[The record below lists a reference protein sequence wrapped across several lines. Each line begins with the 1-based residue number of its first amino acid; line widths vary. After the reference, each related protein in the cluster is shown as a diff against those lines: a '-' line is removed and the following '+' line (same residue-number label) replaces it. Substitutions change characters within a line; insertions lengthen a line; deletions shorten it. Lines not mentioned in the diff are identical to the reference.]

1 MTASPE
7 SALQAGVALEIN
19 DATVNSLVDQNRVVL
34 EHVNWTVRE
43 GDYWAVGGLHGSGKS
58 DFINAA
64 AGILP
69 LAEGKYR
76 LFGKEIAPGFEHDL
90 LGTRLRVALVFDG
103 GRLLNHLSVAE
114 NIALPLQYHS
124 DLGADAIVQRVRQLL
139 ELIELLPLAERYPAS
154 VSRNQQ
160 QRVDLARALALKPAL
175 LLFDSPLTGLDPQD
189 ANWWLQIL
197 DRLAAGHPITD
208 GQPITL
214 VATADD
220 LRPWRGHARQF
231 AVLRDKQ
238 LREVTHIEPQR
249 LTDDALMREMI
260 GRTT

>member
-1 MTASPE
+1 MTA
-7 SALQAGVALEIN
+7 ALEPAPHAGVALEIN
-19 DATVNSLVDQNRVVL
+19 DATVNSLVDQKRVVL
-34 EHVNWTVRE
+34 EHLNWTVRE

-58 DFINAA
+58 DFICAA

-76 LFGKEIAPGFEHDL
+76 LFGKEIIHGFEPEL
-90 LGTRLRVALVFDG
+90 LSTRLRVGLVFDG

-114 NIALPLQYHS
+114 NVALPLQYHS

-154 VSRNQQ
+154 ISWNHQ
-160 QRVDLARALALKPAL
+160 QRVGLARALALKPAL
-175 LLFDSPLTGLDPQD
+175 LLLDSPLTGLDPQD
-189 ANWWLQIL
+189 ANWWLETL
-197 DRLAAGHPITD
+197 DRLAVGHAITD
-208 GQPITL
+208 GRPVTL

-231 AVLRDKQ
+231 AVLRNKQ
-238 LREVTHIEPQR
+238 LREVVHVEAQR